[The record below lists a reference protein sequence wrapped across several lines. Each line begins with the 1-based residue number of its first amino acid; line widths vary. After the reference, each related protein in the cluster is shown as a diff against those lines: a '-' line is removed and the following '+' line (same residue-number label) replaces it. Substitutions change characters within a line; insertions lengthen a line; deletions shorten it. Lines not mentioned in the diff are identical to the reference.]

1 MRRARLEVIVS
12 GHARRSVNRPHR
24 SEILVK
30 HLTTSVFLLVAA
42 VGCSSPSPVP
52 EVEPTPAPASSL
64 PTHEAKVTLVDDPSL
79 VCMVNNQ
86 FMGQP
91 QIPIEVDGT
100 TYFGCC
106 EMCKTKLATDPS
118 SRTAIDP
125 VSGASVDKA
134 KAVLGKSQTGA
145 IHYFESA
152 ENLASYAR
160 GT

>member
-1 MRRARLEVIVS
+1 M
-12 GHARRSVNRPHR
+12 
-24 SEILVK
+24 K

-42 VGCSSPSPVP
+42 VGCSSPSPAP
-52 EVEPTPAPASSL
+52 EAVEPVPTPASSL
-64 PTHEAKVTLVDDPSL
+64 PTDEAKVTLVDDPSL

-134 KAVLGKSQTGA
+134 KAVLGKTQTGA
-145 IHYFESA
+145 IHYFESG